1 MNRTFSNL
9 LVSDMQDNDDDKDE
23 VKRIRKSLDRVST
36 KRIKDNQSQNKA
48 YFNAIIGLRDR
59 YIKDRKLPASIEVKV
74 LVVFKKLVKSGW
86 IVGADEL
93 R

>member
-1 MNRTFSNL
+1 M
-9 LVSDMQDNDDDKDE
+9 
-23 VKRIRKSLDRVST
+23 
-36 KRIKDNQSQNKA
+36 DNQSQNKA